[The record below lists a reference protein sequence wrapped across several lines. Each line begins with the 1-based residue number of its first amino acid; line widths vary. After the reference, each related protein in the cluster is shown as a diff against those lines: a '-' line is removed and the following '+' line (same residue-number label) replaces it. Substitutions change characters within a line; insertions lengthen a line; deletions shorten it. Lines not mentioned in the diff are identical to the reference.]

1 MSISTLENPASQRAL
16 AALHSSSE
24 ARERQERYLAE
35 SFEAA
40 AQSHN
45 LRAVADF
52 TRGRHTIGELMLDA
66 FEWLPRAEQVRVMEL
81 LAKAAWSNEAQTA
94 QARTTI
100 NGMAWLWASQN
111 ATGDAA

>member
-1 MSISTLENPASQRAL
+1 MSISVLESVASQRAL
-16 AALHSSSE
+16 ASLQSASDDR
-24 ARERQERYLAE
+24 ARQERYLAE

-40 AQSHN
+40 ARCHN
-45 LRAVADF
+45 LRAIADF
-52 TRGRHTIGELMLDA
+52 TRGRQTIGELMLDA

-111 ATGDAA
+111 AEGA